1 MQLPEEL
8 VAAIECEIGR
18 ADSSALAR
26 ASQELTRSYK
36 AGTYSRP
43 PIQSAAHRAA
53 YLAVRFPATYA
64 VNCRVLTELRR
75 LAPLADIRSLLD
87 LGAGPGTAVFAA
99 AAIFPELRQATELE
113 SSDPWVKLGKQ
124 IAGASAHAVL
134 REAEWIRQ
142 DMQSKFDASSHDLVA
157 ISYALGELP
166 TEAAEALLDR
176 AWSLAKQF
184 LVVIEPGT
192 PRGFSVIHMARG
204 AMISAGAHILA
215 PCPHSNACPM
225 AGTRDWCHFAQ
236 RVERSSQHRKL
247 KGAALGYEDEKFSY
261 VIASR
266 NSFSPVAARIVRHPQ
281 KHSGHVGLTLC
292 GRQGLETKT
301 ITRSDREK
309 YKLARQAQWGEAWG
323 EFAAERCAVVG
334 AREHGSLKIFLKSIL
349 ENVKL
354 QHFHRFGFLGR
365 THSCRLGSAFRAVSS
380 AKARTLVSKIS
391 IQPCLPG

>member
-1 MQLPEEL
+1 VQLPEDL
-8 VAAIECEIGR
+8 LAAIQREVGR
-18 ADSSALAR
+18 ADASALAR

-36 AGTYSRP
+36 AGSYSRP

-53 YLAVRFPATYA
+53 YLAVRFPATYV
-64 VNCRVLTELRR
+64 VNLRVLTELRR
-75 LAPLADIRSLLD
+75 LAPGVDIRSLLD

-113 SSDPWVKLGKQ
+113 SSDAWLRLGKQ
-124 IAGASAHAVL
+124 IAGASAQTVL
-134 REAEWIRQ
+134 REAEWIQQ
-142 DMQSKFDASSHDLVA
+142 DLQSKVDASPHDLVA

-166 TEAAEALLDR
+166 AEAAEALLDR

-192 PRGFSVIHMARG
+192 PRGFSAIHSARA

-215 PCPHSNACPM
+215 PCPHSRACPM

-261 VIASR
+261 IIASR
-266 NSFSPVAARIVRHPQ
+266 NRFPPVAARIVRHPQ
-281 KHSGHVGLTLC
+281 KHSGHIGLTLC
-292 GRQGLETKT
+292 GAQGLETKT
-301 ITRSDREK
+301 VSRSDNQN

-323 EFAAERCAVVG
+323 EVVAERC
-334 AREHGSLKIFLKSIL
+334 K
-349 ENVKL
+349 
-354 QHFHRFGFLGR
+354 
-365 THSCRLGSAFRAVSS
+365 
-380 AKARTLVSKIS
+380 
-391 IQPCLPG
+391 

>member
-1 MQLPEEL
+1 VRLPEEL
-8 VAAIECEIGR
+8 VAVIQREVGR

-36 AGTYSRP
+36 ARTYSRP
-43 PIQSAAHRAA
+43 PIQGAAHRAA

-64 VNCRVLTELRR
+64 VNFRVLTELRR
-75 LAPLADIRSLLD
+75 LAPLVDIRGLLD
-87 LGAGPGTAVFAA
+87 LGAGPGTTVFAA

-113 SSDPWVKLGKQ
+113 SSDPWLKLGKQ
-124 IAGASAHAVL
+124 IAGASGHTVV

-142 DMQSKFDASSHDLVA
+142 DLQSKFDASPHDLVA

-166 TEAAEALLDR
+166 AEATEALLHR

-192 PRGFSVIHMARG
+192 PRGFSVIHAART

-215 PCPHSNACPM
+215 PCPHNHACPM

-261 VIASR
+261 IIASR
-266 NSFSPVAARIVRHPQ
+266 NSFPPVAARIVRHPQ

-292 GRQGLETKT
+292 GPPGLETKT
-301 ITRSDREK
+301 VARSDREN
-309 YKLARQAQWGEAWG
+309 YKLARQAQWGEAWE
-323 EFAAERCAVVG
+323 EFSAERC
-334 AREHGSLKIFLKSIL
+334 E
-349 ENVKL
+349 
-354 QHFHRFGFLGR
+354 
-365 THSCRLGSAFRAVSS
+365 
-380 AKARTLVSKIS
+380 
-391 IQPCLPG
+391 

>member
-1 MQLPEEL
+1 LPEEL
-8 VAAIECEIGR
+8 VAAIQREIDR
-18 ADSSALAR
+18 VDTSVLAR

-36 AGTYSRP
+36 AETYSRP

-64 VNCRVLTELRR
+64 VNLRVLTELRR
-75 LAPLADIRSLLD
+75 LAPRVDIRSLLD

-113 SSDPWVKLGKQ
+113 SSDPWLKLGKQ
-124 IAGASAHAVL
+124 ISAESSLSVL

-142 DMQSKFDASSHDLVA
+142 DLQSKFDASPHDLVA
-157 ISYALGELP
+157 MSYALGELSA
-166 TEAAEALLDR
+166 EAAEALLDR

-192 PRGFSVIHMARG
+192 PRGFSVIHTARA

-215 PCPHSNACPM
+215 PCPHSRACPI

-247 KGAALGYEDEKFSY
+247 KGAALGFEDEKFSY
-261 VIASR
+261 IIASR
-266 NSFSPVAARIVRHPQ
+266 NRFPPVAARIVRHPQ

-292 GRQGLETKT
+292 GARGLETKT
-301 ITRSDREK
+301 ITRSDK
-309 YKLARQAQWGEAWG
+309 QNYKLARQAQWGEAWG
-323 EFAAERCAVVG
+323 EVVPERC
-334 AREHGSLKIFLKSIL
+334 E
-349 ENVKL
+349 
-354 QHFHRFGFLGR
+354 
-365 THSCRLGSAFRAVSS
+365 
-380 AKARTLVSKIS
+380 
-391 IQPCLPG
+391 